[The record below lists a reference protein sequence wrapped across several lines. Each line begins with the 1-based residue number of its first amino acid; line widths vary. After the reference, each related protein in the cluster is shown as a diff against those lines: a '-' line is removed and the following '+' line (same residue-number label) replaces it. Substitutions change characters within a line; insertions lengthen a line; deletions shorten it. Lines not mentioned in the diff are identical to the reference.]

1 MRMKVL
7 FSCTIFCVKIKKCR
21 HTNSYGNGKVGIC
34 MEKTVKKYALFIL
47 ASFSYAVGISL
58 FLDPNQLAPGGIVG
72 ISVILHQFT
81 HIPTGTLYF
90 ILNVPILILGFV
102 KFGYKVM
109 IDTLFM
115 VVLNSVFTNY
125 FTGFGAVT
133 EEYLLAAIAGS
144 VLVGVGIGI
153 VFRQGATTGGID
165 IIVKL
170 LRIQFP
176 HMSTGRIFMMLD
188 ILIVTISGIVFGN
201 FNLAMYAF
209 IAVVF
214 SSKTVDYILYGDDEA
229 KLFYII
235 SNSPKEIAERLLKE
249 ANVGVTFIQGSGGYS
264 KTSYEVIMCVVR
276 KRLSPKVEEIV
287 KEEDEKAFMI
297 VCRASEI
304 FGEGYKK
311 IGREHD

>member
-1 MRMKVL
+1 M
-7 FSCTIFCVKIKKCR
+7 
-21 HTNSYGNGKVGIC
+21 
-34 MEKTVKKYALFIL
+34 KKYVFFIL
-47 ASFSYAVGISL
+47 AALFYAMGISL
-58 FLDPNQLAPGGIVG
+58 FLAPNQLAPGGIVG

-81 HIPTGTLYF
+81 NISTGTLYF
-90 ILNVPILILGFV
+90 ILNVPILILGFM

-109 IDTLFM
+109 LDTLFM

-125 FTGFGAVT
+125 FTGFGPIT
-133 EEYLLAAIAGS
+133 KEYLLAAIAGS
-144 VLVGVGIGI
+144 VLVGMGIGI

-170 LRIQFP
+170 LRSKFP
-176 HMSTGRIFMMLD
+176 HMSTGKIFMMLD
-188 ILIVTISGIVFGN
+188 ILVVTISGIVFGN

-214 SSKTVDYILYGDDEA
+214 SSKVVDYVLYGDDEA
-229 KLFYII
+229 KLIYII
-235 SNSPKEIAERLLKE
+235 SNSQKVISERLLNE

-311 IGREHD
+311 IGREHG

>member
-1 MRMKVL
+1 M
-7 FSCTIFCVKIKKCR
+7 
-21 HTNSYGNGKVGIC
+21 
-34 MEKTVKKYALFIL
+34 KKYVFFIL
-47 ASFSYAVGISL
+47 AALFYAMGISL

-81 HIPTGTLYF
+81 NISTGTLYF
-90 ILNVPILILGFV
+90 ILNVPILILGFM

-109 IDTLFM
+109 LDTLFM

-125 FTGFGAVT
+125 FTGFGPIT
-133 EEYLLAAIAGS
+133 KEYLLAAIAGS
-144 VLVGVGIGI
+144 VLVGMGIGI

-170 LRIQFP
+170 LRSKFP
-176 HMSTGRIFMMLD
+176 HMSTGKIFMMLD
-188 ILIVTISGIVFGN
+188 ILVVTISGIVFGN

-214 SSKTVDYILYGDDEA
+214 SSKVVDYVLYGDDEA
-229 KLFYII
+229 KLIYII
-235 SNSPKEIAERLLKE
+235 SNSQKVISERLLNE
-249 ANVGVTFIQGSGGYS
+249 ANVGVTFIQGAGGYS

-287 KEEDEKAFMI
+287 KEEDDKAFMI

-311 IGREHD
+311 IGREHG

>member
-1 MRMKVL
+1 M
-7 FSCTIFCVKIKKCR
+7 
-21 HTNSYGNGKVGIC
+21 GKS
-34 MEKTVKKYALFIL
+34 VKKYVFFIL
-47 ASFSYAVGISL
+47 AALFYAMGISL

-81 HIPTGTLYF
+81 NISTGTLYF
-90 ILNVPILILGFV
+90 ILNVPILILGFM

-109 IDTLFM
+109 LDTLFM

-125 FTGFGAVT
+125 FTGFGPIT
-133 EEYLLAAIAGS
+133 KEYLLAAIAGS
-144 VLVGVGIGI
+144 VLVGMGIGI

-170 LRIQFP
+170 LRSKFP
-176 HMSTGRIFMMLD
+176 HMSTGKIFMMLD
-188 ILIVTISGIVFGN
+188 ILVVTISGIVFGN

-214 SSKTVDYILYGDDEA
+214 SSKVVDYVLYGDDEA
-229 KLFYII
+229 KLIYII
-235 SNSPKEIAERLLKE
+235 SNSQKVISERLLNE

-287 KEEDEKAFMI
+287 QEEDEKAFMI

-311 IGREHD
+311 IGREHG

>member
-1 MRMKVL
+1 M
-7 FSCTIFCVKIKKCR
+7 
-21 HTNSYGNGKVGIC
+21 GKS
-34 MEKTVKKYALFIL
+34 VKKYVFFIL
-47 ASFSYAVGISL
+47 AALFYAMGISL

-81 HIPTGTLYF
+81 NISTGTLYF
-90 ILNVPILILGFV
+90 VLNVPILILGFM

-109 IDTLFM
+109 LDTLFM

-125 FTGFGAVT
+125 FTGFGPIT
-133 EEYLLAAIAGS
+133 KEYLLAAIAGS
-144 VLVGVGIGI
+144 VLVGMGIGI

-170 LRIQFP
+170 LRSKFP
-176 HMSTGRIFMMLD
+176 HMSTGKIFMMLD
-188 ILIVTISGIVFGN
+188 ILVVTISGIVFGN

-214 SSKTVDYILYGDDEA
+214 SSKVVDYVLYGDDEA
-229 KLFYII
+229 KLIYII
-235 SNSPKEIAERLLKE
+235 SNSQKVISERLLNE

-311 IGREHD
+311 IGREHG

>member
-1 MRMKVL
+1 M
-7 FSCTIFCVKIKKCR
+7 
-21 HTNSYGNGKVGIC
+21 
-34 MEKTVKKYALFIL
+34 KKYVFFIL
-47 ASFSYAVGISL
+47 AALFYAMGISL

-81 HIPTGTLYF
+81 NISTGTLYF
-90 ILNVPILILGFV
+90 ILNVPILILGFM

-109 IDTLFM
+109 LDTLFM

-125 FTGFGAVT
+125 FTGFGPIT
-133 EEYLLAAIAGS
+133 KEYLLAAIAGS
-144 VLVGVGIGI
+144 VLVGMGIGI

-170 LRIQFP
+170 LRSKFP
-176 HMSTGRIFMMLD
+176 HMSTGKIFMMLD
-188 ILIVTISGIVFGN
+188 ILVVTISGIVFGN

-214 SSKTVDYILYGDDEA
+214 SSKVVDYVLYGDDEA
-229 KLFYII
+229 KLIYII
-235 SNSPKEIAERLLKE
+235 SNSQKVISERLLNE

-276 KRLSPKVEEIV
+276 KRLSPKVEEIE

-311 IGREHD
+311 IGREHG

>member
-1 MRMKVL
+1 M
-7 FSCTIFCVKIKKCR
+7 
-21 HTNSYGNGKVGIC
+21 GKS
-34 MEKTVKKYALFIL
+34 VKKYVFFIL
-47 ASFSYAVGISL
+47 AALFYAMGISL

-81 HIPTGTLYF
+81 NISTGTLYF
-90 ILNVPILILGFV
+90 ILNVPILIIGFM

-109 IDTLFM
+109 LDTLFM

-125 FTGFGAVT
+125 FTGFGPIT
-133 EEYLLAAIAGS
+133 KEYLLAAIAGS
-144 VLVGVGIGI
+144 VLVGMGIGI

-170 LRIQFP
+170 LRSKFP
-176 HMSTGRIFMMLD
+176 HMSTGKIFMMLD
-188 ILIVTISGIVFGN
+188 ILVVTISGIVFGN

-214 SSKTVDYILYGDDEA
+214 SSKVVDYVLYGDDEA
-229 KLFYII
+229 KLIYII
-235 SNSPKEIAERLLKE
+235 SNSQKVISERLLNE

-311 IGREHD
+311 IGREHG

>member
-1 MRMKVL
+1 ML
-7 FSCTIFCVKIKKCR
+7 
-21 HTNSYGNGKVGIC
+21 
-34 MEKTVKKYALFIL
+34 
-47 ASFSYAVGISL
+47 
-58 FLDPNQLAPGGIVG
+58 
-72 ISVILHQFT
+72 
-81 HIPTGTLYF
+81 
-90 ILNVPILILGFV
+90 
-102 KFGYKVM
+102 
-109 IDTLFM
+109 DTLFM

-125 FTGFGAVT
+125 FTGFGPIT
-133 EEYLLAAIAGS
+133 KEYLLAAIAGS
-144 VLVGVGIGI
+144 VLVGMGIGI

-170 LRIQFP
+170 LRSKFP
-176 HMSTGRIFMMLD
+176 HMSTGKIFMMLD
-188 ILIVTISGIVFGN
+188 ILVVTISGIVFGN

-214 SSKTVDYILYGDDEA
+214 SSKVVDYVLYGDDEA
-229 KLFYII
+229 KLIYII
-235 SNSPKEIAERLLKE
+235 SNSQKVISERLLNE

-311 IGREHD
+311 IGREHG

>member
-1 MRMKVL
+1 M
-7 FSCTIFCVKIKKCR
+7 
-21 HTNSYGNGKVGIC
+21 
-34 MEKTVKKYALFIL
+34 KKYVFFIL
-47 ASFSYAVGISL
+47 AALFYAMGISL

-81 HIPTGTLYF
+81 NISTGTLYF
-90 ILNVPILILGFV
+90 ILNVPILILGFM

-109 IDTLFM
+109 LDTLFM

-125 FTGFGAVT
+125 FTGFGPIT
-133 EEYLLAAIAGS
+133 KEYLLAAIAGS
-144 VLVGVGIGI
+144 VLVGMGIGI

-170 LRIQFP
+170 LRSKFP
-176 HMSTGRIFMMLD
+176 HMSTGKIFMMLD
-188 ILIVTISGIVFGN
+188 ILVVTISGIVFGN

-214 SSKTVDYILYGDDEA
+214 SSKVVDYVLYGDDEA
-229 KLFYII
+229 KLIYII
-235 SNSPKEIAERLLKE
+235 SNSQKVISERLLNE

-311 IGREHD
+311 IGREHG

>member
-1 MRMKVL
+1 M
-7 FSCTIFCVKIKKCR
+7 
-21 HTNSYGNGKVGIC
+21 GKS
-34 MEKTVKKYALFIL
+34 VKKYVFFIL
-47 ASFSYAVGISL
+47 AALFYAMGISL

-81 HIPTGTLYF
+81 NISTGTLYF
-90 ILNVPILILGFV
+90 ILNVPILILGFM

-109 IDTLFM
+109 LDTLFM

-125 FTGFGAVT
+125 FTGFGPIT
-133 EEYLLAAIAGS
+133 KEYLLAAIAGS
-144 VLVGVGIGI
+144 VLVGMGIGI

-170 LRIQFP
+170 LRSKFP
-176 HMSTGRIFMMLD
+176 HMSTGKIFMMLD
-188 ILIVTISGIVFGN
+188 ILVVTISGIVFGK

-214 SSKTVDYILYGDDEA
+214 SSKVVDYVLYGDDEA
-229 KLFYII
+229 KLIYII
-235 SNSPKEIAERLLKE
+235 SNSQKVISERLLNE

-311 IGREHD
+311 IGREHG

>member
-1 MRMKVL
+1 M
-7 FSCTIFCVKIKKCR
+7 
-21 HTNSYGNGKVGIC
+21 GKS
-34 MEKTVKKYALFIL
+34 VKKYVFFIL
-47 ASFSYAVGISL
+47 AALFYAMGISL
-58 FLDPNQLAPGGIVG
+58 FLAPNQLAPGGIVG

-81 HIPTGTLYF
+81 NISTGTLYF
-90 ILNVPILILGFV
+90 ILNVPILILGFM

-109 IDTLFM
+109 LDTLFM

-125 FTGFGAVT
+125 FTGFGPIT
-133 EEYLLAAIAGS
+133 KEYLLAAIAGS
-144 VLVGVGIGI
+144 VLVGMGIGI

-170 LRIQFP
+170 LRSKFP
-176 HMSTGRIFMMLD
+176 HMSTGKIFMMLD
-188 ILIVTISGIVFGN
+188 ILVVTISGIVFGN

-214 SSKTVDYILYGDDEA
+214 SSKVVDYVLYGDDEA
-229 KLFYII
+229 KLIYII
-235 SNSPKEIAERLLKE
+235 SNSQKVISERLLNE

-311 IGREHD
+311 IGREHG

>member
-1 MRMKVL
+1 M
-7 FSCTIFCVKIKKCR
+7 
-21 HTNSYGNGKVGIC
+21 
-34 MEKTVKKYALFIL
+34 KKYVFFIL
-47 ASFSYAVGISL
+47 AALFYAMGISL

-81 HIPTGTLYF
+81 NISTGTLYF
-90 ILNVPILILGFV
+90 ILNVPILILGFM

-109 IDTLFM
+109 LDTLFM

-125 FTGFGAVT
+125 FTGFGPIT
-133 EEYLLAAIAGS
+133 KEYLLAAIAGS
-144 VLVGVGIGI
+144 VLVGMGIGI

-170 LRIQFP
+170 LRSKFP
-176 HMSTGRIFMMLD
+176 HMSTGKIFMMLD
-188 ILIVTISGIVFGN
+188 ILVVTISGIVFGN

-214 SSKTVDYILYGDDEA
+214 SSKVVDYVLYGDDEA
-229 KLFYII
+229 KLIYII
-235 SNSPKEIAERLLKE
+235 SNSQKVISERLLNE

-276 KRLSPKVEEIV
+276 ERLSPKVEEIV

-311 IGREHD
+311 IGREHG

>member
-1 MRMKVL
+1 M
-7 FSCTIFCVKIKKCR
+7 
-21 HTNSYGNGKVGIC
+21 
-34 MEKTVKKYALFIL
+34 KKYVFFIL
-47 ASFSYAVGISL
+47 AALFYAMGISL

-81 HIPTGTLYF
+81 NISTGTLYF
-90 ILNVPILILGFV
+90 ILNVPILILGFM

-109 IDTLFM
+109 LDTLFM

-125 FTGFGAVT
+125 FTGFGPIT
-133 EEYLLAAIAGS
+133 KEYLLAAIAGS
-144 VLVGVGIGI
+144 VLVGMGIGI

-170 LRIQFP
+170 LRSKFP
-176 HMSTGRIFMMLD
+176 HMSTGKIFMMLD
-188 ILIVTISGIVFGN
+188 ILVVTISGIVFGN

-214 SSKTVDYILYGDDEA
+214 SSKVVDYVLYGDDEA
-229 KLFYII
+229 KLIYII
-235 SNSPKEIAERLLKE
+235 SNSQKVISERLLNE

-311 IGREHD
+311 IGIEHG

>member
-1 MRMKVL
+1 M
-7 FSCTIFCVKIKKCR
+7 
-21 HTNSYGNGKVGIC
+21 GKLA
-34 MEKTVKKYALFIL
+34 KKYMFFLL
-47 ASFSYAVGISL
+47 ASLSYAIGISL

-72 ISVILHQFT
+72 ICVILHQFT
-81 HIPTGTLYF
+81 HISTGTLYF
-90 ILNVPILILGFV
+90 VLNVPILILGFI
-102 KFGYKVM
+102 KFGSKVM
-109 IDTLFM
+109 MDTLFM
-115 VVLNSVFTNY
+115 VVLNSIFTNY
-125 FTGFGAVT
+125 FTAYGPVT
-133 EEYLLAAIAGS
+133 KEYLLAAIAGS

-170 LRIQFP
+170 LRSKFP
-176 HMSTGRIFMMLD
+176 HMSTGKIFMILD
-188 ILIVTISGIVFGN
+188 ILVVTISGIVFGN

-214 SSKTVDYILYGDDEA
+214 SSKVVDYILYGDDEA
-229 KLFYII
+229 KLIYII
-235 SNSPKEIAERLLKE
+235 SNSQKEITERLLKE

-264 KTSYEVIMCVVR
+264 KTNYEIIMCVVR

-311 IGREHD
+311 IGRENG

>member
-1 MRMKVL
+1 MYMAKL
-7 FSCTIFCVKIKKCR
+7 A
-21 HTNSYGNGKVGIC
+21 
-34 MEKTVKKYALFIL
+34 KKYAFFIL
-47 ASFSYAVGISL
+47 ASLSYAIGISL

-81 HIPTGTLYF
+81 HISTGTLYF
-90 ILNVPILILGFV
+90 ILNVPILILGFK
-102 KFGYKVM
+102 KFGSKVM
-109 IDTLFM
+109 MDTLFM

-125 FTGFGAVT
+125 FSGYDPVT

-144 VLVGVGIGI
+144 VLVGIGIGI

-170 LRIQFP
+170 LRIKFP
-176 HMSTGRIFMMLD
+176 HMSTGKIFMILD
-188 ILIVTISGIVFGN
+188 ILVVTISGIMFGN

-214 SSKTVDYILYGDDEA
+214 SSKVVDYVLYGDDEA

-235 SNSPKEIAERLLKE
+235 SSSPKDITERLLKE
-249 ANVGVTFIQGSGGYS
+249 ANVGVTYIRGSGGYS
-264 KTSYEVIMCVVR
+264 KTSYEIIMCVVR
-276 KRLSPKVEEIV
+276 KRFSPKVEEIV

-311 IGREHD
+311 IGREHG

>member
-1 MRMKVL
+1 M
-7 FSCTIFCVKIKKCR
+7 
-21 HTNSYGNGKVGIC
+21 
-34 MEKTVKKYALFIL
+34 KKYVFFIL
-47 ASFSYAVGISL
+47 AALFYAMGISL

-81 HIPTGTLYF
+81 NISTGTLYF
-90 ILNVPILILGFV
+90 ILNVPILILGFM

-109 IDTLFM
+109 LDTLFM

-125 FTGFGAVT
+125 FTGFGPIT
-133 EEYLLAAIAGS
+133 KEYLLAAIAGS
-144 VLVGVGIGI
+144 VLVGMGIGI

-170 LRIQFP
+170 LRSKFP
-176 HMSTGRIFMMLD
+176 HMSTGKIFMMLD
-188 ILIVTISGIVFGN
+188 ILVVTISGIVFGN

-214 SSKTVDYILYGDDEA
+214 SSKVVDYVLYGDDEA
-229 KLFYII
+229 KLIYII
-235 SNSPKEIAERLLKE
+235 SNSQKVISERLLNE

-287 KEEDEKAFMI
+287 KEEDEKALMI

-311 IGREHD
+311 IGREHG

>member
-1 MRMKVL
+1 M
-7 FSCTIFCVKIKKCR
+7 
-21 HTNSYGNGKVGIC
+21 
-34 MEKTVKKYALFIL
+34 KKYVFFIL
-47 ASFSYAVGISL
+47 AALFYAMGISL

-81 HIPTGTLYF
+81 NISTGTLYF
-90 ILNVPILILGFV
+90 ILNVPILIIGFM

-109 IDTLFM
+109 LDTLFM

-125 FTGFGAVT
+125 FTGFGPIT
-133 EEYLLAAIAGS
+133 KEYLLAAIAGS
-144 VLVGVGIGI
+144 VLVGMGIGI

-170 LRIQFP
+170 LRSKFP
-176 HMSTGRIFMMLD
+176 HMSTGKIFMMLD
-188 ILIVTISGIVFGN
+188 ILVVTISGIVFGN

-214 SSKTVDYILYGDDEA
+214 SSKVVDYVLYGDDEA
-229 KLFYII
+229 KLIYII
-235 SNSPKEIAERLLKE
+235 SNSQKVISERLLNE

-311 IGREHD
+311 IGREHG

>member
-1 MRMKVL
+1 MYMAKL
-7 FSCTIFCVKIKKCR
+7 L
-21 HTNSYGNGKVGIC
+21 
-34 MEKTVKKYALFIL
+34 KKYAFFIL
-47 ASFSYAVGISL
+47 ASLSYAIGISL

-81 HIPTGTLYF
+81 EISTGTLYF
-90 ILNVPILILGFV
+90 VLNVPILILGFR
-102 KFGYKVM
+102 KFGSKVM
-109 IDTLFM
+109 MDTLFM

-125 FTGFGAVT
+125 FSGYNPVT

-144 VLVGVGIGI
+144 VLVGIGIGI

-170 LRIQFP
+170 LRVKFP
-176 HMSTGRIFMMLD
+176 HMSTGKIFMILD
-188 ILIVTISGIVFGN
+188 ILVVTISGIMFGN

-214 SSKTVDYILYGDDEA
+214 SSKVVDYVLYGDDEA

-235 SNSPKEIAERLLKE
+235 SNSPENITDRLLKE
-249 ANVGVTFIQGSGGYS
+249 ANVGVTYIQGSGGYS

-311 IGREHD
+311 IGREHG